1 MKNYVMARKFRS
13 ILAHMS
19 ILRRAIS
26 LVVFLGILLIS
37 FNLPYSYALSNDSGN
52 KCTDPATRMESW
64 DYHVKLKNESKFKDL
79 KWRAVGPR
87 FIGGRIESIA
97 VPSGNNYTIYV
108 GVGAGNIWKTINN
121 GVTWESIFENES
133 TFTIGE
139 ISICPSNP
147 DIIWVG
153 TGEVLMARSSYAG
166 TGIFKSTD
174 AGKTWRN
181 MGLHDTH
188 HIGRVLIDPKNPDVV
203 YVAAIG
209 HNFSYNKQRGLFK
222 TTDGGKTWEKSLYIS
237 EKIGVIDVEM
247 DPRDN
252 NTLYAATWERSRKA
266 WGHTVC
272 GTGSA
277 IYKSTNAGRSW
288 KRITNGF
295 ITGKYVGRITL
306 EVSASNPDILY
317 ALVDNEAPRPE
328 QSTRGTRGY
337 RRSRTIRGEVYRS
350 DNKGE
355 TWRKVNEDYLGTTIG
370 YDFNL
375 MRISPDNEN
384 EIWVGGNRF
393 LTSKDGGKTYR
404 QIETTIVH
412 LMPKP
417 KKLFSLDQHALW
429 IDPANTNHLILGNDH
444 GLYFTYDRGDNWLH
458 MNNLPIGEFYAVSV
472 DMATP
477 YNIYGGNQDNAAVK
491 GSSDFEIA
499 DGVDDPWEYVFLDT
513 WGGGDGFITLAD
525 PTDTDKVYFFSGHSV
540 SLKDMKTGRSKR
552 ITPRANPGDPPLRFN
567 WMTPMIISPHDPR
580 TLYYGANKLFKSTNK
595 GTSWT
600 CISPDLSTNPGPER
614 RGNIPYG
621 TCTTISESPIKPG
634 LIYIGTDDGNIQV
647 TQNDGQSWKKINT
660 GPSGK
665 WVTRVTASKYEEGTV
680 YACLTGYRE
689 DDFEKYLY
697 VSTDY
702 GKTWKSIAGNLP
714 SEPVNVIKEDPQNKN
729 VLYVGTDLGAYTSID
744 RGKSWISLCNN
755 LPTTPVYD
763 LVVHPRDN
771 ELVIGTHGRSIFVLD
786 VKPIQRYNA
795 KR

>member
-1 MKNYVMARKFRS
+1 
-13 ILAHMS
+13 
-19 ILRRAIS
+19 
-26 LVVFLGILLIS
+26 
-37 FNLPYSYALSNDSGN
+37 
-52 KCTDPATRMESW
+52 
-64 DYHVKLKNESKFKDL
+64 
-79 KWRAVGPR
+79 
-87 FIGGRIESIA
+87 
-97 VPSGNNYTIYV
+97 
-108 GVGAGNIWKTINN
+108 
-121 GVTWESIFENES
+121 
-133 TFTIGE
+133 
-139 ISICPSNP
+139 
-147 DIIWVG
+147 
-153 TGEVLMARSSYAG
+153 
-166 TGIFKSTD
+166 
-174 AGKTWRN
+174 
-181 MGLHDTH
+181 
-188 HIGRVLIDPKNPDVV
+188 
-203 YVAAIG
+203 
-209 HNFSYNKQRGLFK
+209 
-222 TTDGGKTWEKSLYIS
+222 
-237 EKIGVIDVEM
+237 
-247 DPRDN
+247 
-252 NTLYAATWERSRKA
+252 
-266 WGHTVC
+266 
-272 GTGSA
+272 
-277 IYKSTNAGRSW
+277 
-288 KRITNGF
+288 
-295 ITGKYVGRITL
+295 
-306 EVSASNPDILY
+306 
-317 ALVDNEAPRPE
+317 
-328 QSTRGTRGY
+328 
-337 RRSRTIRGEVYRS
+337 
-350 DNKGE
+350 
-355 TWRKVNEDYLGTTIG
+355 
-370 YDFNL
+370 
-375 MRISPDNEN
+375 
-384 EIWVGGNRF
+384 
-393 LTSKDGGKTYR
+393 
-404 QIETTIVH
+404 
-412 LMPKP
+412 
-417 KKLFSLDQHALW
+417 
-429 IDPANTNHLILGNDH
+429 
-444 GLYFTYDRGDNWLH
+444 

-499 DGVDDPWEYVFLDT
+499 DGIDDPWEYVFLDI

-525 PTDTDKVYFFSGHSV
+525 PTDTDKVYFFSGHRV

-614 RGNIPYG
+614 RGNIPHG
-621 TCTTISESPIKPG
+621 ACTTISESPIKPG

-665 WVTRVTASKYEEGTV
+665 WVTRVTASKYEEETV

-786 VKPIQRYNA
+786 VNHIQNFVPVRPRTPGANGA
-795 KR
+795 TGSE